1 MKDKIFHSIE
11 GHTCGNPVRMIV
23 KGAPKLKGN
32 SMNDYRSYFI
42 KNFDWIRTSLMFEPR
57 GHDMMSG
64 SILYPALN
72 KNCDVGIL
80 FIETTGC
87 LPMCGH
93 GFIGT
98 ITFGLEKKI
107 IKPKKRGIVV
117 AETPAGIVTAE
128 YKKIGNK
135 IKSVKFKNI
144 ESWLEIKNFQ
154 ANLPEIGIVKFDIAY
169 GGNFYAI
176 FDPQK
181 NFPSLNKMTA
191 ADVLR
196 ISPKVRDAINKLI
209 KPIHPFNKTI
219 KGVTHI
225 MWTGKAKL
233 KNSSSR
239 NAVFYGKNAIDRSP
253 CGTGTS
259 ARLAQLHARGKL
271 KLQEKFVHESI
282 LGTQFV
288 GRVESEIMFN
298 NKKAIIPSVEGW
310 SIITGESKFIISK
323 RDPFYKGFS
332 II

>member
-1 MKDKIFHSIE
+1 M
-11 GHTCGNPVRMIV
+11 
-23 KGAPKLKGN
+23 
-32 SMNDYRSYFI
+32 
-42 KNFDWIRTSLMFEPR
+42 
-57 GHDMMSG
+57 
-64 SILYPALN
+64 
-72 KNCDVGIL
+72 
-80 FIETTGC
+80 
-87 LPMCGH
+87 
-93 GFIGT
+93 
-98 ITFGLEKKI
+98 
-107 IKPKKRGIVV
+107 

-181 NFPSLNKMTA
+181 NFTSLNKMTA

-209 KPIHPFNKTI
+209 KPTHPFNKNI

-233 KNSSSR
+233 KSSSSR

-271 KLQEKFVHESI
+271 KLHEKFVHESI

-310 SIITGESKFIISK
+310 SIITGESKFIISE